1 MKARTI
7 RDPENRT
14 RIVLECSLAEFDT
27 LATLV
32 METDYTRPV
41 VGAAV
46 AERLNAQFAAAE
58 AGLFAHHRRSRDRET
73 ESESHSI

>member
-1 MKARTI
+1 MKARTR
-7 RDPENRT
+7 RDADNRT

-41 VGAAV
+41 LGAAV
-46 AERLNAQFAAAE
+46 AEQLNAEFAMVE
-58 AGLFAHHRRSRDRET
+58 NDLF
-73 ESESHSI
+73 ESDSSE

>member
-1 MKARTI
+1 MKARTR
-7 RDPENRT
+7 RDADNRT

-41 VGAAV
+41 LGAAV
-46 AERLNAQFAAAE
+46 AEQLYAEFAMVE
-58 AGLFAHHRRSRDRET
+58 NDLF
-73 ESESHSI
+73 ESDSSE